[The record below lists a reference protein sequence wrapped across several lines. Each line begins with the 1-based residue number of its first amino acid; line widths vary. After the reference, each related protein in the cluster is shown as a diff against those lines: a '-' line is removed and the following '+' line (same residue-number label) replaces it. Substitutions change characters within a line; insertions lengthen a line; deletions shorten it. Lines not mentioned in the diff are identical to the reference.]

1 MNSVSHMRG
10 KREKNTQKKSLFM
23 EKEGER
29 DHSVDFK
36 R

>member
-1 MNSVSHMRG
+1 MNNISQMRG
-10 KREKNTQKKSLFM
+10 TKEKNTQKKSLFL